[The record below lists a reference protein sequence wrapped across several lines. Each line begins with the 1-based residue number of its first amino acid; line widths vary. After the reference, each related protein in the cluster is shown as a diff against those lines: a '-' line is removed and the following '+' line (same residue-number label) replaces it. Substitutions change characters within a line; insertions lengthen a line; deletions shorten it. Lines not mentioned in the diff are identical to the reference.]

1 MHTDIAKAIYRRA
14 VDASASDCESDR
26 WWSDV
31 ADELRRVV
39 EAQDDR
45 AGAAVIAWWHHDWS
59 TVSDTPLRAAKR
71 IRRAAKLLAN
81 AA

>member
-1 MHTDIAKAIYRRA
+1 MHTDIAKAMYRRA
-14 VDASASDCESDR
+14 IDPGASDRESDG
-26 WWSDV
+26 WWSEV
-31 ADELRRVV
+31 VDELRRVV

-71 IRRAAKLLAN
+71 IRRVAKLLAN